1 MAEHAGD
8 KTFEATPHRR
18 QEAREKGHVAFS
30 QDLGSAATLMLA
42 ILLLMLL
49 GGAVVASCASLMRGQ
64 LGHVPELVTDQDT
77 LLREWL
83 GIALG
88 IGAVT
93 LPILGL
99 MALGS
104 ILTSILQV
112 GILWVP
118 ERLAPDWSRLS
129 PLAGLKRIFSLTGT
143 MRLGFGL
150 VKVIVVSIVAVTV
163 LWQRWDDVLRASGL
177 DTAPLA
183 RFFIDISQETMLWT

>member
-8 KTFEATPHRR
+8 KSFEATPHRR

-49 GGAVVASCASLMRGQ
+49 GGAVIASCAALMRGQ
-64 LGHVPELVTDQDT
+64 LANVPELVTDQDT
-77 LLREWL
+77 LLHEWL
-83 GIALG
+83 GILLG
-88 IGAVT
+88 VGAVT

-112 GILWVP
+112 GFLWVP
-118 ERLAPDWSRLS
+118 ERLAPEWWLDDPAWRSGARDYWRVETEDGTRLWLYEAKGGELS
-129 PLAGLKRIFSLTGT
+129 PGWFAQGLF
-143 MRLGFGL
+143 
-150 VKVIVVSIVAVTV
+150 A
-163 LWQRWDDVLRASGL
+163 
-177 DTAPLA
+177 
-183 RFFIDISQETMLWT
+183 